1 MLQILQITYI
11 LHFISELVLF
21 PGVFVYSLI
30 CLFPACMLDCVLYAI
45 ARPPQ
50 VDFNASS
57 QHLRVWSSYSR
68 QYSDVDSRPSV
79 DQSINKVEKKK
90 EEEKKEEKTHTIR
103 QLWIHC
109 LHCVWADTKSRELDE
124 QDDYGTTTSH
134 EQWKKQQPRNMSNTS
149 NKQINDKNKTKERGQ
164 KKTFF

>member
-30 CLFPACMLDCVLYAI
+30 CLFPACMLDCVLYAT

-50 VDFNASS
+50 VDSNASS

-90 EEEKKEEKTHTIR
+90 RRRKKRRKNTHYQATLNSLSALCLSRYKITRTRRTRRLRHYSITWTVKEAAAEE
-103 QLWIHC
+103 
-109 LHCVWADTKSRELDE
+109 
-124 QDDYGTTTSH
+124 H
-134 EQWKKQQPRNMSNTS
+134 EQH
-149 NKQINDKNKTKERGQ
+149 
-164 KKTFF
+164 